1 MKSITGLVLLLLVA
15 VGSYAQREEINK
27 EIIIHA
33 PGGTTFGKINVVG
46 SAEMDIEPD
55 QVDVYF
61 VLSEYMSDKNT
72 KVSMETL
79 RKEFLKACAD
89 ASIPKD
95 SIRVEGLSGNAYQHY
110 IHKRKKN
117 DPGFMENVT
126 FVIRLSNTKQ
136 IDGLSAK
143 VNDKAVINMYVG
155 RRWHSK
161 MEDFRKEMRIK
172 ATKSALDKA
181 KYMSESIGEQVDGAL
196 LIEDIELGTPSPMLR
211 SNMEMSMVASSD
223 QGESSMPFQ
232 KITIRSDVRVEFRLK
247 EKIERK

>member
-89 ASIPKD
+89 ASIPND

>member
-15 VGSYAQREEINK
+15 AGSYAQREEINK

>member
-136 IDGLSAK
+136 IDALSAK